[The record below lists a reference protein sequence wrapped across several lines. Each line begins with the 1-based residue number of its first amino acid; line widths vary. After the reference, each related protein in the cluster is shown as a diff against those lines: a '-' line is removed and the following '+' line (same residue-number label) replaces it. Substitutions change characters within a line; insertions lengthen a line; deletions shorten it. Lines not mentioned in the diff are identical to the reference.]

1 MALTSKD
8 SIVGTNHGQHRTKY
22 DFEEVVADIIDNSI
36 DAKASVIDIEFK
48 DTDYTTAGSPGGQG
62 KSVKYKE
69 GLGFLT
75 GNRSYLLISDNG
87 KGMTFDELHE
97 NLTRGSIR
105 EYEDYE
111 LGHFG
116 IGLKDAT
123 LSQAYEITVF
133 SKKKGHP
140 MAALRMSSIWYQETG
155 ENEFMEPDK
164 DFINQYEWMGKTDG
178 YRKSVDLLAAAT
190 SGTIVLLEGLHKQEK
205 KYGNSMSRSDYNTS
219 IINLL
224 DAHLGI

>member
-22 DFEEVVADIIDNSI
+22 DFEEMVADIIDNSI
-36 DAKASVIDIEFK
+36 DANATEIHIEFE
-48 DTDYTTAGSPGGQG
+48 DTDYTAAGSPGGQG

-87 KGMTFDELHE
+87 KGMTFGELHE

-123 LSQAYEITVF
+123 LSQAYEVTIF

-140 MAALRMSSIWYQETG
+140 VAICGCHRSGIKKQAKMSLWSRI
-155 ENEFMEPDK
+155 
-164 DFINQYEWMGKTDG
+164 KT
-178 YRKSVDLLAAAT
+178 SST
-190 SGTIVLLEGLHKQEK
+190 SMNGWQNRRISK
-205 KYGNSMSRSDYNTS
+205 
-219 IINLL
+219 IC
-224 DAHLGI
+224 